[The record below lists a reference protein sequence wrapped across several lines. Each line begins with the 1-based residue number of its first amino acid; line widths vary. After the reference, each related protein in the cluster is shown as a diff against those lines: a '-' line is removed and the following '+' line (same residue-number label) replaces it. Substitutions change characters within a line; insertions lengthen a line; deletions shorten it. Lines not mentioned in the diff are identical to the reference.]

1 MDTPFIYNRYTTGKF
16 FVGRKNECSILTN
29 LLKKN
34 ENVVL
39 YSPPKT
45 GKMSVIQQTLYN
57 MRSGGH
63 RFRIAHARMFNIE
76 SVNSFATKFG
86 EAVIRAC
93 GNSPADYKN
102 IISTY
107 LADTHFI
114 FDEDRYSAQDEALS
128 LNWDADQNDMLTIFA
143 LPERIAEDRG
153 EQVITIIEDVDQLLN
168 LKELE
173 YEAVLKN
180 INTILTA
187 NKEKEAKHSCIIFT
201 GSHVNGMKHIFEYK
215 KYLRRLVEHLPLA
228 EVDDRDIIEHLVKGF
243 LTSGKVIDRDLAL
256 GASKLFKEH
265 LWYINHFASICDS
278 MTKGYINEGILMQA
292 LNAMLAIHQPY
303 FITLMN
309 DLTGHQKS
317 LLKAVLDGVVK
328 FSATEI
334 IEKYAL
340 NSSAN
345 VKRVKDALTKKEII
359 TFNEKDEPIIL
370 DPLFE
375 YWLRN
380 HFYEKR

>member
-107 LADTHFI
+107 LDALFIQDLSIRFENSLEERYMNVCYYLHIYLNIKFLITGPDLESRTSISSFSRYSFI
-114 FDEDRYSAQDEALS
+114 FCTNTS
-128 LNWDADQNDMLTIFA
+128 LW
-143 LPERIAEDRG
+143 
-153 EQVITIIEDVDQLLN
+153 
-168 LKELE
+168 K
-173 YEAVLKN
+173 
-180 INTILTA
+180 
-187 NKEKEAKHSCIIFT
+187 
-201 GSHVNGMKHIFEYK
+201 
-215 KYLRRLVEHLPLA
+215 
-228 EVDDRDIIEHLVKGF
+228 
-243 LTSGKVIDRDLAL
+243 
-256 GASKLFKEH
+256 
-265 LWYINHFASICDS
+265 
-278 MTKGYINEGILMQA
+278 
-292 LNAMLAIHQPY
+292 
-303 FITLMN
+303 
-309 DLTGHQKS
+309 
-317 LLKAVLDGVVK
+317 
-328 FSATEI
+328 
-334 IEKYAL
+334 
-340 NSSAN
+340 
-345 VKRVKDALTKKEII
+345 
-359 TFNEKDEPIIL
+359 
-370 DPLFE
+370 
-375 YWLRN
+375 
-380 HFYEKR
+380 